1 MAMWRDGLSRLRTAW
16 ANVGSRRDRI
26 PSDVLEQ
33 LPLADIQKVTFY
45 KRDELTTDLIC
56 CDVDARG
63 QTWFFHEEAEGW
75 EEFLRYL
82 ERLPTFRK
90 DWYEA
95 VVHPPFA
102 ASELVAFERR

>member
-1 MAMWRDGLSRLRTAW
+1 MTTWRDGLSRLFKAW
-16 ANVGSRRDRI
+16 ADLGSNRDRN
-26 PSDVLEQ
+26 PRDVLEQ

-56 CDVDARG
+56 CDIEARG
-63 QTWFFHEEAEGW
+63 QTWFFHEEAKDW
-75 EEFLRYL
+75 DEFLRHL

-95 VVHPPFA
+95 VVHPSFV
-102 ASELVAFERR
+102 ASETVAFERR